1 MSTIHSSP
9 TASPTPTFNEQEF
22 PDLPRSTQSEEAAQ
36 KVMAKKQK
44 NKDKRKEEKS
54 ALEGES
60 SQSSSPPLG
69 EIPATNMSKADQLMT
84 ANLHSNS
91 SGKLLQDESE
101 EPQDSSSDEAF
112 GVTDEDITPNA
123 SMINL
128 KAASASQASST
139 SAPPSTS
146 LGVAGSMSTTQSVSA
161 IEASVTSA
169 PLSISTSQFG
179 STATSQSI
187 SADGADTTSA
197 RPPTS
202 TSQVRS
208 ASTQQSHSAGPS
220 GSTSTGPMIN
230 PGELNVVSAQLPAT
244 TPSRPWTHKFGAF
257 EGPTKVVC
265 RLPSCDIT
273 TSPWDGRTVIC
284 PGCGPYSSIRYCC
297 IDHLLADSTDHWG
310 VDCMKYT
317 CNHLCDASTI
327 HPRQVSCP
335 PLIPNICG
343 WNTPERHRQAV
354 YHAHSSKKNG
364 FAEIEGDYFIF
375 SDAEQ
380 WIRAG
385 TPPMQVWGIRRARG
399 ELLVVVTFDD
409 DASPNSLK
417 DRFNR
422 LLNAALFTGASNAL
436 LLNYLFLMI
445 RENLIGKDE
454 WDDEI
459 LDSVVFQFQYEFC
472 YEIPNWITNNKRHAC
487 PHQWFGTPIDQC
499 RDRVC
504 NGEMLHPV
512 TRRPM
517 LPRLAIKEKT
527 DELERRYWILR
538 VARVYHPNIP
548 DQGARMRGVGFD
560 FVPPENRRMYCMG
573 REWEGYP
580 SGTME
585 IEGAIWVNTVGGPR
599 CLQAADLMTLTV

>member
-1 MSTIHSSP
+1 M
-9 TASPTPTFNEQEF
+9 TPTFNDQEF
-22 PDLPRSTQSEEAAQ
+22 PDLPRSTQSEEAVR

-44 NKDKRKEEKS
+44 NKEKRKKKKS
-54 ALEGES
+54 ALEGALSQPS
-60 SQSSSPPLG
+60 SAHG
-69 EIPATNMSKADQLMT
+69 EVFGADISEADQPMT
-84 ANLHSNS
+84 PNLQSDS
-91 SGKLLQDESE
+91 SGKAIQDESE
-101 EPQDSSSDEAF
+101 ETQHRGSDEAV

-128 KAASASQASST
+128 KAARANQASPT

-146 LGVAGSMSTTQSVSA
+146 LGQAGFTSTTHSISA
-161 IEASVTSA
+161 IESSSMSA
-169 PLSISTSQFG
+169 PLSTTTSQLG
-179 STATSQSI
+179 STAASHSVR
-187 SADGADTTSA
+187 ADGASSMSA
-197 RPPTS
+197 GPPTS
-202 TSQVRS
+202 ASQVRS
-208 ASTQQSHSAGPS
+208 ASTQQSDSAGSS
-220 GSTSTGPMIN
+220 GSTSTGPVIN
-230 PGELNVVSAQLPAT
+230 PGEAEVASAQLPAT

-257 EGPTKVVC
+257 EGPTKIVC
-265 RLPSCDIT
+265 RLPSCGTT
-273 TSPWDGRTVIC
+273 TSPWDGSTVIC

-335 PLIPNICG
+335 PIIPNICG

-364 FAEIEGDYFIF
+364 FAEVKGDYFIF

-380 WIRAG
+380 WIQAG
-385 TPPMQVWGIRRARG
+385 APPMQAWGIRRARG
-399 ELLVVVTFDD
+399 EVLVVVTFDD

-459 LDSVVFQFQYEFC
+459 LDSVVFQFQHEFC
-472 YEIPNWITNNKRHAC
+472 YEVPDWITNNKRHAC
-487 PHQWFGTPIDQC
+487 PHQWFGTPVDQC

-517 LPRLAIKEKT
+517 LPRIAIKEKT

-548 DQGARMRGVGFD
+548 EQGARMRGVGFD
-560 FVPPENRRMYCMG
+560 FVPPENRRMHCMG

-585 IEGAIWVNTVGGPR
+585 IEGAIWVKTVGGPR